1 LFPEIIPFIH
11 YDSFFVA
18 GMMICFQI
26 DLTFVDKNLPNE
38 SGFTLTL
45 SMQTTFAEMATDVA
59 KHLNT
64 DPANLQVQSLLLST
78 VDICCMNF
86 I

>member
-1 LFPEIIPFIH
+1 MIL
-11 YDSFFVA
+11 FFVA

-26 DLTFVDKNLPNE
+26 DVTFVDKNLPNE

-64 DPANLQVQSLLLST
+64 NPSNVQVQYLLYIT
-78 VDICCMNF
+78 VGICCMN
-86 I
+86 IN